1 MGVNQEKS
9 GPSQKRYTRSS
20 TMVVVVVVVEVNKRV
35 SDLSF
40 ALASQITIT
49 KS

>member
-20 TMVVVVVVVEVNKRV
+20 TMVVVVEVNKRV

>member
-20 TMVVVVVVVEVNKRV
+20 TMVVVVVVEEVNKRV

>member
-20 TMVVVVVVVEVNKRV
+20 TMVVVVVEVNKRV

-40 ALASQITIT
+40 AFASQITIT